1 MQLHRVERAN
11 GLRNVAGWVGLCFA
25 MAVLLSSSS
34 ATAMRQTARPERFSA
49 IAVLTTEAGSPT
61 PIDIFVER
69 WSTDDEN
76 ERVITGL
83 KELGTKGML
92 QALLKLKPIGS
103 IATTG
108 SAGYPLRYAWK
119 VTGPDGVERI
129 TMATDRPVGF
139 WEASNQV
146 RALDYPLTII
156 ELRLKPGPSGSGTGQ
171 IAIAAQMH
179 FDRMLNGIV
188 LENYGLQPVP
198 LSAVKRV
205 R

>member
-1 MQLHRVERAN
+1 MTHLA
-11 GLRNVAGWVGLCFA
+11 GLCFVV
-25 MAVLLSSSS
+25 AVLLPS
-34 ATAMRQTARPERFSA
+34 AAATGIAQAPRPERFTA

-61 PIDIFVER
+61 PIEIVVER

-108 SAGYPLRYAWK
+108 NAGYPLRYAWK
-119 VTGPDGVERI
+119 VVGSDGVERI
-129 TMATDRPVGF
+129 TLATDRPVGF
-139 WEASNQV
+139 WESSNQV
-146 RALDYPLTII
+146 RSLDYPLTII
-156 ELRLKPGPSGSGTGQ
+156 ELRLKPGPSGSGSGQ
-171 IAIAAQMH
+171 IAVAAQMH
-179 FDRMLNGIV
+179 FDRMINGIV